1 MATFEGLNIAKRQP
15 RPNST
20 NGWFGPYDANIVGGA
35 LIGVGMAT
43 TGACPGTVIV
53 QVATGIKSGI
63 YVATGGLLGG
73 ILYARFGQYLKRTSR
88 SSSLSSPS
96 KPLTTQIPA
105 EAERHH
111 TIYAKYSLDPSN
123 VLLAYEVMCMVIIS
137 ATTLFGID
145 KNTPWLHPVFGG
157 TLIGAAQASTLV
169 LTGSP
174 VGVSAAYDEAGKYFW
189 RLISPK
195 MASEP
200 RPKVTSMVFA
210 AGVFA
215 GSLVMAQMF
224 PVPLKASSVPPMRAI
239 AGGCTMVIGA
249 RLAGG
254 CTSGHGISGMS
265 SFSISSII
273 SVAAMFAGG
282 IMTATMLE

>member
-1 MATFEGLNIAKRQP
+1 MATFERLNIAKRQP

-20 NGWFGPYDANIVGGA
+20 NGWFGPYDANIIGGA
-35 LIGVGMAT
+35 LIGIGMAT

-63 YVATGGLLGG
+63 YVTAGGLLGG
-73 ILYARFGQYLKRTSR
+73 ILYARFGRYLKRTSR

-96 KPLTTQIPA
+96 KPSITQIPVDTK
-105 EAERHH
+105 RHY
-111 TIYAKYSLDPSN
+111 TIYAKYSLDPSK

-137 ATTLFGID
+137 VITLFGID
-145 KNTPWLHPVFGG
+145 KNAPWLHPVFGG
-157 TLIGAAQASTLV
+157 TLIGAAQASTLI

-174 VGVSAAYDEAGKYFW
+174 IGVSAAYDEAGKYFW
-189 RLISPK
+189 VLISPK

-200 RPKVTSMVFA
+200 RPKITSTVFA
-210 AGVFA
+210 AGVFI
-215 GSLVMAQMF
+215 GSLMMAQIF
-224 PVPLKASSVPPMRAI
+224 PVALKVSSVSPMRAI
-239 AGGCTMVIGA
+239 AGGCTMIIGA

-273 SVAAMFAGG
+273 SVAAMFTGG
-282 IMTATMLE
+282 IITATMLD